1 VINIESEKE
10 RENERERE
18 VKEIVTFY
26 LSVSKNEWYI
36 TNGNKKEKFVFF
48 PSPNNILSYTYRG
61 ILKKQLS

>member
-26 LSVSKNEWYI
+26 LSVSKNE
-36 TNGNKKEKFVFF
+36 
-48 PSPNNILSYTYRG
+48 
-61 ILKKQLS
+61 